1 MAYVRKKK
9 VKRGEYYQL
18 VESRRVDGRPRQKV
32 LMHLGE
38 YPTVDAALD
47 GWRRE
52 IKKLRDRARKD
63 SALYEDLAKKIG
75 NERWIEETIG
85 DLGER
90 VDHAR
95 RKADALEAKL
105 KNLRNLKKT
114 GLA

>member
-1 MAYVRKKK
+1 MTYVRKKK
-9 VKRGEYYQL
+9 VKRYEYYQL
-18 VESRRVDGRPRQKV
+18 VESHRVDGKPRQKV
-32 LMHLGE
+32 LMHLGK

-75 NERWIEETIG
+75 NERLIEETIG
-85 DLGER
+85 DLGKR

-95 RKADALEAKL
+95 RKADALEARL
-105 KNLRNLKKT
+105 KNLRNLKK
-114 GLA
+114 LA